1 MPGPVSYITGQLARL
16 LRRERVSIKAEDGEA
31 SPDTAVPAGART
43 RMTAVLPREME
54 GEYEW
59 SSDSDRITLEDADQE
74 TVTIVAGDEISS
86 RGGERIN
93 LRFRSDDGSFESRR
107 HVSINVIKVEFEKA
121 IDPVYGHDE
130 MDNEEGEDH
139 HLSIKKND
147 FGYAWVNITGGAN
160 GGVLRFTTEDSSVA
174 EVEDTDAPARRGT
187 HFLQVIR
194 GRNTNKGET
203 EIKVRTF
210 RDDGPVAAVLKVNVY
225 RNKSDTVTVAKV
237 IDSESDDTALS
248 RPDFDLWEA
257 EEIINGWYCECVGEI
272 VIDEETDEESET
284 MDIRFDLNGNGAL
297 DLEPGTTSREER
309 AIISE
314 FNPAGQKIVIV
325 KDLNWIYF
333 LREAASAGDES
344 INLKNSYSNV
354 RGGSERGYMK
364 FLVVGNSYTLGTGD
378 SAEEITVNGRN
389 GATVNLSGPLSNDH
403 GTDEGIMWPLSGL
416 SGNPIWVKEGS
427 KTEDKVRQTIA
438 HECGHSIFSWRD
450 VDSSTSLMH
459 YSSGRTDTLLRFKD
473 QPKKYEEGD
482 ENQWDTVS
490 R

>member
-1 MPGPVSYITGQLARL
+1 
-16 LRRERVSIKAEDGEA
+16 
-31 SPDTAVPAGART
+31 
-43 RMTAVLPREME
+43 
-54 GEYEW
+54 
-59 SSDSDRITLEDADQE
+59 
-74 TVTIVAGDEISS
+74 
-86 RGGERIN
+86 
-93 LRFRSDDGSFESRR
+93 
-107 HVSINVIKVEFEKA
+107 
-121 IDPVYGHDE
+121 
-130 MDNEEGEDH
+130 
-139 HLSIKKND
+139 
-147 FGYAWVNITGGAN
+147 
-160 GGVLRFTTEDSSVA
+160 
-174 EVEDTDAPARRGT
+174 
-187 HFLQVIR
+187 
-194 GRNTNKGET
+194 
-203 EIKVRTF
+203 
-210 RDDGPVAAVLKVNVY
+210 
-225 RNKSDTVTVAKV
+225 
-237 IDSESDDTALS
+237 
-248 RPDFDLWEA
+248 
-257 EEIINGWYCECVGEI
+257 
-272 VIDEETDEESET
+272 

-344 INLKNSYSNV
+344 INLKTSYSTI

-364 FLVVGNSYTLGTGD
+364 FIVVGNSYTLGTGD
-378 SAEEITVNGRN
+378 SAEEITVSGRN

-438 HECGHSIFSWRD
+438 HECGHSIFNWRD